1 MGETMLEMLEI
12 GPCDNPYQM
21 GFLTGQRFSN
31 KIRSRLSTDLVLQNQ
46 LLPFAKT
53 PESQALIKALTI
65 NNQKKFPKYWDE
77 LLGTAEGSGV
87 PVLYMILINFR
98 KEILPFLPKSTAA
111 NSNADT
117 SLYNTPDDC
126 SDVLVVSDS
135 MAIAAHNEDANV
147 ALVGHTYIIKATLPN
162 GLSFVGYTYAGEL
175 PSCAFGFN
183 SNGLSTEE
191 WNPSSHYRAPRLRPH
206 TLDTAF
212 TLNSVPPSEAE
223 IVAGGIGRNFI
234 SRDLLEAT
242 SIDDALSK
250 IQSSEVSV
258 GHSYNLINI
267 GTRRIL
273 NVETASRNRVSVHE
287 VGATPFF
294 HANMYLHLQVE
305 QVDDDNSKS
314 RQERA
319 AVLPKRSKDDFLSL
333 LGDTDH
339 NRYPIYMTGPTLY
352 TLCTAMI
359 DLDDKTLSIIE
370 GNPKNGKVAYIFS
383 MSSKEL
389 SHRKI
394 NQ

>member
-87 PVLYMILINFR
+87 PMILINFR